1 MSKRISNIDIEK
13 KLAARTSFVMHRDSG
28 AVFKQLTHEEAWLL
42 INAIFDYQSHGIE
55 PEDRMTSIMFAPFK
69 AQFERDAQKYIATC
83 QARATSGAKGGKKKA
98 ANSSKPSKCYQKVAK
113 GSKPSKTYQKVA
125 NLADSDSNSNS
136 KSKSKSEKQT
146 ITPPPTTTKP
156 TNPTLP
162 KPMIGS
168 ISALGGK

>member
-13 KLAARTSFVMHRDSG
+13 KLAARTSFVVHKDSG
-28 AVFKQLTHEEAWLL
+28 AVFKQITHEEAWLL

-83 QARATSGAKGGKKKA
+83 QARAISGAKGGKKKA
-98 ANSSKPSKCYQKVAK
+98 ANSSKCYQNLANL
-113 GSKPSKTYQKVA
+113 A
-125 NLADSDSNSNS
+125 NLADSKS

-146 ITPPPTTTKP
+146 ITPAPPPTTKP

-162 KPMIGS
+162 NPMVGS

>member
-13 KLAARTSFVMHRDSG
+13 KLAARTSFVVHKDSG
-28 AVFKQLTHEEAWLL
+28 AVFKQITHEEAWLL

-83 QARATSGAKGGKKKA
+83 QARAISGAKGGKKKA
-98 ANSSKPSKCYQKVAK
+98 ANSSKPSK
-113 GSKPSKTYQKVA
+113 TYQNLANLA
-125 NLADSDSNSNS
+125 NLADSKSKS

-146 ITPPPTTTKP
+146 ITPAPPPTTKP

-162 KPMIGS
+162 NPMVGS